1 MANVAHIAIHAGE
14 DLVVVRAGVSGIDES
29 LHGRYGILF
38 LTEQFAIV
46 IAGMHILVRIDPLP
60 LIQGLISLR
69 QRNAVATHL
78 PR

>member
-14 DLVVVRAGVSGIDES
+14 DLVVVRAGMRGIDES

-38 LTEQFAIV
+38 LTEQFAVV
-46 IAGMHILVRIDPLP
+46 IAGMHIRVRRDPLP
-60 LIQGLISLR
+60 FVQGLICLR